1 MTLKIDYKGNN
12 VQRTIGRELIFL
24 RGRYLPCTILQ
35 EIVDLVNE
43 ESAKKGLKMDVKK
56 TKTTAACR
64 SKETPQVN
72 ISVNGINLEQVKQFM
87 YLGQPITDDGKT
99 DTEIRRRIEIAYKN
113 FMNMKDTLTSRRL
126 RIETK
131 KG

>member
-1 MTLKIDYKGNN
+1 M
-12 VQRTIGRELIFL
+12 
-24 RGRYLPCTILQ
+24 
-35 EIVDLVNE
+35 
-43 ESAKKGLKMDVKK
+43 
-56 TKTTAACR
+56 
-64 SKETPQVN
+64 N